1 MKNLLNYRDFV
12 DKVNALCRKI
22 EAEYYEQM
30 ACRKGCDGCCLHFS
44 LFWVE
49 AVNLAA
55 ALEELPESRVAQIRE
70 QARTASSDGPC
81 PLLKDG
87 ACIMYDARPI
97 ICRTHGLPIL
107 LREGDIITVD
117 FCPRNFRGVDSL
129 PGDAVID
136 LHRLNT
142 LLTAINAHFV
152 SEFFHGKTPARER
165 LTIAEALL
173 LEFNHENTFN
183 H

>member
-12 DKVNALCRKI
+12 DKVNVLCRKI

-70 QARTASSDGPC
+70 QARTASPDGPC
-81 PLLKDG
+81 PLLENG
-87 ACIMYDARPI
+87 ACILYGVRPI
-97 ICRTHGLPIL
+97 ICRTHGFPIL
-107 LREGDIITVD
+107 TREGDKPAID

-136 LHRLNT
+136 LDRLNT
-142 LLTAINAHFV
+142 LLAAINAHFV
-152 SEFFHGKTPARER
+152 SEFFQGKTPARER

-173 LEFNHENTFN
+173 LEFQP
-183 H
+183 